1 MNRKIKQM
9 FLLILIPFF
18 SFGQE
23 ELLPIKQEANVIKN
37 AESLKPFFDRLSL
50 SNESVVSIFHFGDSH
65 IQADFF
71 TGEIRKQMQLRFGNA
86 GRGLVFPYQLIS
98 TNGPKDYV
106 FKSKQ
111 SWDTKKLIKSNSTA
125 YCGLAGYSFLLE
137 PNKRNWFLDFRFKED
152 SNFMNNHT
160 KTIQFLYEAAGAE
173 PEISAYDAES
183 LSYAKLLNR
192 KKVNGLIKDS
202 FVFNEPIKQI
212 DINIHRVDQEPVL
225 LDGVILSNGEKGV
238 IYHAVG
244 VNGAKFCQYNQ
255 APKFFEELDLLRP
268 QLVVIS
274 LGTNESAGDYDSLVF
289 IQTIDS
295 LVQYIQTLG
304 STVLITT
311 PANNYLPHKTYTY
324 IKRKGRKRRVT
335 QKVYEHNE
343 TVKLI
348 KDNILAYCDSR
359 QIAYWDL
366 YEVMGGD
373 YSMKA
378 WVELG
383 KGAKDYLHF
392 SKGGYIIQG
401 KLFYEALSA
410 AYLKHISK

>member
-1 MNRKIKQM
+1 MRKKINTLFFM
-9 FLLILIPFF
+9 LMIPII
-18 SFGQE
+18 SFAQE
-23 ELLPIKQEANVIKN
+23 ELLPINAEANIIKN
-37 AESLKPFFDRLSL
+37 AASLNPFFERLSK
-50 SNESVVSIFHFGDSH
+50 SQDSIVSIFHFGDSH

-71 TGEIRKQMQLRFGNA
+71 TGEIRKQMQLQFGNA

-98 TNGPKDYV
+98 TNGPKDYA

-125 YCGLAGYSFLLE
+125 SCGLAGYSFLLD
-137 PNKRNWFLDFRFKED
+137 PNKRNWFLDFTFKED
-152 SNFMNNHT
+152 SNFINNHT
-160 KTIQFLYEAAGAE
+160 KTIQFLYEAAGEE
-173 PEISAYDAES
+173 PEISAYDAVS

-202 FVFNEPIKQI
+202 FVFSEPIKQI
-212 DINIHRVDQEPVL
+212 DINIHRVDQEPVM
-225 LDGVILSNGEKGV
+225 LDGIILSNGEKGV

-255 APKFFEELDLLRP
+255 APKFFEELDMLRP
-268 QLVVIS
+268 DLVVIS
-274 LGTNESAGDYDSLVF
+274 LGTNESAGDYDSLLF

-295 LVQYIQTLG
+295 LVQYIQSLG
-304 STVLITT
+304 SNVLITT
-311 PANNYLPHKTYTY
+311 PANNFLPHKTYKY
-324 IKRKGRKRRVT
+324 IKRKGKKRRVT
-335 QKVYEHNE
+335 LKVYEHNE
-343 TVKLI
+343 IVKLI

-359 QIAYWDL
+359 QIACWDL

-378 WVELG
+378 WVDAG

-392 SKGGYIIQG
+392 SKGGYVVQG
-401 KLFYEALSA
+401 KLFYDALSA